1 METHVWFEEDF
12 TEPQTLAFCGGTL
25 AVFTCRCPVK
35 ESCNEDSMAVI
46 QISKSHGVVVVADGV
61 GGASVGARASR
72 TAVEAIVNS
81 IKGSTAGE
89 SLRVEIVDAIEA
101 ANGQILSWGLG
112 AATTVAVVEYLDGS
126 LRTFHV
132 GDSTVLVCSNRGHL
146 KYNTVAHAPIA
157 MAVEIGMMEEPH
169 ALDHED
175 RNLINNC
182 LGCDQ
187 MKIELGSPI
196 SMAKRD
202 TVIVGS
208 DGLSDNLTT
217 DEIVSFIRAGQLKPQ
232 VFEMLES
239 TQSRMHNP
247 DSSPSKPDDLTFVCF
262 RQQRA

>member
-1 METHVWFEEDF
+1 VEAHVWFEQDF
-12 TEPQTLAFCGGTL
+12 KEPQEFSFCGGIL
-25 AVFTCRCPVK
+25 AVFTCRCPSK
-35 ESCNEDSMAVI
+35 ESSNEDSMAVL
-46 QISKSHGVVVVADGV
+46 QISPHHGVVVVADGV

-72 TAVEAIVNS
+72 AAVEAIVDS
-81 IKGSTAGE
+81 IKSSTRLE
-89 SLRVEIVDAIEA
+89 SHRVDIVDAIEA

-112 AATTVAVVEYLDGS
+112 AGTTIAVVEYFDRS

-132 GDSTVLVCSNRGHL
+132 GDSTVLICSNRGKL

-157 MAVEIGMMEEPH
+157 MAVEIGLMEEQQ

-196 SMAKRD
+196 PMGKRD
-202 TVIVGS
+202 TVVIGS

-217 DEIVSFIRAGQLKPQ
+217 EEIVNCIRAGRLSSQ
-232 VFEMLES
+232 VAEMLA
-239 TQSRMHNP
+239 TIQSRMQNP
-247 DSSPSKPDDLTFVCF
+247 EASPSKPDDLTFVCF
-262 RQQRA
+262 RQK